1 MPQSTTKATL
11 TSVNSNIDTYARNY
25 NYYVKFTHLP
35 TGHVVQFPST
45 LISFSDTH
53 TPEFSK
59 QYGND
64 TMDPT
69 IILNST
75 DRRIDFSF
83 TVLNSSIDD
92 ARHNTQCV
100 NLLIQMLYPL
110 LDVEGSIIGNP
121 YVKIEMQN
129 LLNSGDN
136 TSGVTCII
144 ENIEFSMNLE
154 EGVINGNQ
162 GVQTLNYSRKEL
174 YPISLE
180 ISIGANS
187 IMERGLNDNSNFLPT
202 SYPSYGGR

>member
-1 MPQSTTKATL
+1 MPQSTKATL

-25 NYYVKFTHLP
+25 NYYVKFT
-35 TGHVVQFPST
+35 GHVVEFPST

-75 DRRIDFSF
+75 DRRVDFSF

-100 NLLIQMLYPL
+100 NLLLQMLYPL
-110 LDVEGSIIGNP
+110 LDTEGSIIGNP

-162 GVQTLNYSRKEL
+162 GVESLNYSRKEL

-180 ISIGANS
+180 INIGANS